1 MNGKDWETHP
11 HTHTHTWW
19 HVRLSCPRQLLH
31 ILSVFGVAL
40 TPDSQAPTPLRP
52 DWWAVKGTV
61 GNLRL
66 PSGFWGKLK
75 MVALVT
81 HMCNF
86 ARLFNFS
93 SVFAVTLPCDV
104 LFYNGRES
112 AGASISLVLLHF
124 WCAFRRIFSFTCLFS
139 WRSGVSL
146 ALDVFDLTENGGE
159 GTHGMEICE
168 SLISRSV
175 LVEIIL
181 FGALLKVFWRSSNLH
196 TDLCEE
202 EPTCLPPT
210 R

>member
-1 MNGKDWETHP
+1 MHGNVWSWPVIFYVDEWKRLRNT
-11 HTHTHTWW
+11 HTHTHIWW

-93 SVFAVTLPCDV
+93 SVFAVTPPCDV

-124 WCAFRRIFSFTCLFS
+124 WCAFRRNLSFACLFLRPS
-139 WRSGVSL
+139 AMSL
-146 ALDVFDLTENGGE
+146 ALDVFDMTENGEE
-159 GTHGMEICE
+159 GKRMG
-168 SLISRSV
+168 
-175 LVEIIL
+175 
-181 FGALLKVFWRSSNLH
+181 
-196 TDLCEE
+196 
-202 EPTCLPPT
+202 
-210 R
+210 